1 MLSPGADINDYLL
14 ELAKNKGKLASG
26 GLKIISLGQGQGP
39 IAERCVFTKRIMDV
53 ILVWESPQ
61 THSS

>member
-1 MLSPGADINDYLL
+1 VLSPGADINDYLL

-39 IAERCVFTKRIMDV
+39 IAERCVSQK
-53 ILVWESPQ
+53 ESRNLSLRVASDPQ
-61 THSS
+61 

>member
-39 IAERCVFTKRIMDV
+39 IAERCVFTQNIMDG
-53 ILVWESPQ
+53 ILV
-61 THSS
+61 